1 MNYTI
6 CMNVRLSNRKNS
18 SKIRRSKTISYL
30 HQCRQCG
37 LLFEEAGRTA
47 AAASSLVEFSWDN
60 KFMVDKCDTC
70 KNFGMYNVF
79 S

>member
-1 MNYTI
+1 MNL
-6 CMNVRLSNRKNS
+6 RLSNGKNS
-18 SKIRRSKTISYL
+18 SKVRRNKTIPYL

-37 LLFEEAGRTA
+37 LLFEETGKT
-47 AAASSLVEFSWDN
+47 AASSLVEFSWDN

>member
-1 MNYTI
+1 MNL
-6 CMNVRLSNRKNS
+6 RLFNPKNS
-18 SKIRRSKTISYL
+18 RSRRNNGISYL
-30 HQCRQCG
+30 HQCKQCG
-37 LLFEEAGRTA
+37 LLFERIGK
-47 AAASSLVEFSWDN
+47 AAASNLGQFSWDK

>member
-1 MNYTI
+1 MNLRI
-6 CMNVRLSNRKNS
+6 SNAKES
-18 SKIRRSKTISYL
+18 SIIRRRNKVISYL

-37 LLFEEAGRTA
+37 LLFERIGK
-47 AAASSLVEFSWDN
+47 AAASNLRGFSWDN

-70 KNFGMYNVF
+70 KNFGLYNGF